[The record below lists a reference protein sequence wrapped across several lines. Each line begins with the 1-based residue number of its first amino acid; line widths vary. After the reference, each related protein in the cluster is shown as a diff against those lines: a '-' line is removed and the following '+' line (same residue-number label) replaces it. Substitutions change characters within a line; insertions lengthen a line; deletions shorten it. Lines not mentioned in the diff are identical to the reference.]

1 MSIPKVVRKNS
12 ARKLACPPLF
22 LAKAGGLAHTK
33 EERISGIIPEEDKK
47 KIRALVE
54 RGMFASMSEF
64 YRTAIHRLLKELETY
79 EKKRELEKKEILGKP
94 AEEEEK
100 KAEED
105 MKELADFANK
115 LY

>member
-1 MSIPKVVRKNS
+1 MSE
-12 ARKLACPPLF
+12 
-22 LAKAGGLAHTK
+22 
-33 EERISGIIPEEDKK
+33 EERISGIIPEEDKG

-54 RGMFASMSEF
+54 REMFASMSEF
-64 YRTAIHRLLKELETY
+64 YRTAIRRLLSELEAY

-100 KAEED
+100 KVEED